1 MPDQRRRYIYY
12 DSSEPENPENARERG
27 VNSLIRVFAIIL
39 LSLFFFVGG
48 SIVLTPLIQL
58 HALRQQQQVAE
69 QTLERVK
76 EEEAEAINRY
86 LWIQDP
92 EYYEQIAR
100 DRANMAK
107 PGEVVVRP
115 PAPSAPAAPPRPRQG
130 RD

>member
-12 DSSEPENPENARERG
+12 DSSEPESPENARERG

-115 PAPSAPAAPPRPRQG
+115 PAPSAPAATPRPRQG